1 MHIWDYS
8 PDALEV
14 SVSHLLVAT
23 ADYSDDLINAQVR
36 DVLHDLREHL
46 GMDVIFL
53 SEIRDGQRLFA
64 HVDSKPGCDLIATG
78 GGSPLGESFCQCV
91 LDGRLPRLVHDAA
104 THSAAPQ
111 LPATPFRVGA
121 HHWLILHGRYVC
133 KARTPE
139 CWRCSVADLCLF
151 RPKSA
156 KLSKTRDNMSKG

>member
-91 LDGRLPRLVHDAA
+91 RACQKFCV
-104 THSAAPQ
+104 
-111 LPATPFRVGA
+111 
-121 HHWLILHGRYVC
+121 
-133 KARTPE
+133 
-139 CWRCSVADLCLF
+139 
-151 RPKSA
+151 
-156 KLSKTRDNMSKG
+156 